1 MTGTDIDSDGTEDD
15 RVTETRTEP
24 PVRDDGGRGY
34 TPVGLDDAFA
44 TGAAAPGDEVGAGGD
59 GGAGRR
65 GGAAA
70 DSSDAPQLPSL
81 GPVGWLRWAWRQ
93 LTSMRVALLLL
104 MLLAVAAVPGT
115 VFPQRAQDTA
125 RVATYLTDHPDLG
138 PLLDRLGMF
147 DVYSSAWFSA
157 IYLLLFVSLVGCIL
171 PRGRTHLR
179 ALRGRPP
186 RTPRRFDRFPAQA
199 SLTADGSPREVA
211 ERAAVALR
219 GPRSWR
225 RFRVDVREEAGGT
238 WAVAAERGYLRETGN
253 LLFHLALVGLLVS
266 VATGQLL
273 HYRGQAIVVEGRAF
287 ANTQS
292 DYDTFESGAAFRA
305 SALQP
310 FSLRLDSFASRFD
323 PDTLQSRDFLADVTL
338 TEPGQEPRA
347 ETIKVNHPLITD
359 GAKIYLQGNGYAPQ
373 VTIRDS
379 SGEVAFSGAVPFLPQ
394 DTVYTSQG
402 VIKVPDV
409 TSGPQI
415 GLQGVLLPT
424 AEQITDDIWRS
435 VDPQPTDPLLALAV
449 WTGDL
454 GLDDGV
460 PQNVYQ
466 LDETGLTQATD
477 AAGAPVTLYVRPGE
491 TVDLPDGLG
500 TLTFESLPR
509 FVALDLRHDP
519 SLAWVLTFALLAFA
533 GLATSL
539 FVPRRRIWLRLRP
552 ATAADGVDGVGPGPV
567 DHPSTGDQGPGSG
580 RTVVTAAALARG
592 DDVGLQAELDRA
604 MDRLLPSRDD
614 DGQRPAGG

>member
-1 MTGTDIDSDGTEDD
+1 MSRD
-15 RVTETRTEP
+15 TEP
-24 PVRDDGGRGY
+24 SPRGY
-34 TPVGLDDAFA
+34 TPEGLEDAFS
-44 TGAAAPGDEVGAGGD
+44 TGRTPAPAGPGGSGAGGGT
-59 GGAGRR
+59 GGAG
-65 GGAAA
+65 
-70 DSSDAPQLPSL
+70 DAPQLPAL
-81 GPVGWLRWAWRQ
+81 GMVGWLRWGWRQ

-115 VFPQRAQDTA
+115 IFPQRSQTPED
-125 RVATYLTDHPDLG
+125 VATYLADHPDLG
-138 PLLDRLGMF
+138 PVLDRLGF
-147 DVYSSAWFSA
+147 FGVYSSVWFSA

-171 PRGRTHLR
+171 PRSRTHLR
-179 ALRGRPP
+179 AMRGRPP
-186 RTPRRFDRFPAQA
+186 RAPRRFDRFPAQA
-199 SLTADGSPREVA
+199 SAELDGTPQEVA
-211 ERAAVALR
+211 ERAAVTLG
-219 GPRSWR
+219 GPRWWR
-225 RFRVDVREEAGGT
+225 RFRVDVRDEGGGT
-238 WAVAAERGYLRETGN
+238 WSVAGERGYLRETGN
-253 LLFHLALVGLLVS
+253 LVFHLALVGLLVS

-292 DYDTFESGAAFRA
+292 DYDTFESGSGFRA
-305 SALQP
+305 SSLDP
-310 FSLRLDSFASRFD
+310 FSLRLDSFESRFD
-323 PDTLQSRDFLADVTL
+323 PETLQSRDFTAHVTV
-338 TEPGQEPRA
+338 TEPGGDEAAQ
-347 ETIKVNHPLITD
+347 TIKVNEPLVAG
-359 GAKIYLQGNGYAPQ
+359 GAKVYLQGNGYAPQ
-373 VTIRDS
+373 VTVRDA
-379 SGEVAFSGAVPFLPQ
+379 SGEVVFAGAVPFLPQ

-409 TSGPQI
+409 STGPQI

-424 AEQITDDIWRS
+424 AEQVSEDIWRS
-435 VDPQPTDPLLALAV
+435 VYPQPTDPLLALAV

-466 LDETGLTQATD
+466 LDESGLTQAVETD
-477 AAGAPVTLYVRPGE
+477 GRPVTLYVRPGE

-500 TLTFESLPR
+500 TLTFDALPR

-539 FVPRRRIWLRLRP
+539 FVPRRRVWLRVRP
-552 ATAADGVDGVGPGPV
+552 AVDDGDE
-567 DHPSTGDQGPGSG
+567 GPGSG

-604 MDRLLPSRDD
+604 MDRLRAGTG
-614 DGQRPAGG
+614 DGPTGRPGR

>member
-1 MTGTDIDSDGTEDD
+1 MARDEKSTDVSGAEQAVPDEPETTTGDGRPE
-15 RVTETRTEP
+15 RA
-24 PVRDDGGRGY
+24 Y
-34 TPVGLDDAFA
+34 TPAGLDDAFSA
-44 TGAAAPGDEVGAGGD
+44 DQETGTARRTGAARGTRGGAGGS
-59 GGAGRR
+59 
-65 GGAAA
+65 AA
-70 DSSDAPQLPSL
+70 SDAPTLPAL

-115 VFPQRAQDTA
+115 VFPQRAQDVA
-125 RVATYLTDHPDLG
+125 AVATYLTDHPDLG
-138 PLLDRLGMF
+138 PVLDRLGMF
-147 DVYSSAWFSA
+147 DVYSSVWFSA
-157 IYLLLFVSLVGCIL
+157 IYLLLFISLVGCIL
-171 PRGRTHLR
+171 PRSRTHLR
-179 ALRGRPP
+179 AVRGRPP

-199 SLTADGSPREVA
+199 IATVEGTPAQVA
-211 ERAAVALR
+211 ERAAAALR
-219 GPRSWR
+219 GPRSAR
-225 RFRVDVREEAGGT
+225 RFRVDVQEERPGT
-238 WAVAAERGYLRETGN
+238 WTVAAERGYLRETGN
-253 LLFHLALVGLLVS
+253 LVFHLALVGLLVS

-273 HYRGQAIVVEGRAF
+273 HYRGQAIIVEGRSF

-292 DYDTFESGAAFRA
+292 DYDTFESGTGFSPADL
-305 SALQP
+305 SP
-310 FSLRLDSFASRFD
+310 FSLRLDRFTSVFD
-323 PDTLQSRDFLADVTL
+323 PDTLQSRDFLAEVTL
-338 TEPGQEPRA
+338 TEPGEEPRA
-347 ETIKVNHPLITD
+347 ETIKVNHPLETG
-359 GAKIYLQGNGYAPQ
+359 GAKVYLQGNGYAPQ
-373 VTIRDS
+373 VTVRDAD
-379 SGEVAFSGAVPFLPQ
+379 GEVTFSGAVPFLPQ

-424 AEQITDDIWRS
+424 AERITDDIWRS
-435 VDPQPTDPLLALAV
+435 VDPQPSDPLLALAV

-466 LDETGLTQATD
+466 LDETDLTQVMEEDGT
-477 AAGAPVTLYVRPGE
+477 PVTLYLRPGQ

-519 SLAWVLTFALLAFA
+519 SLGWVLTFALLAFV
-533 GLATSL
+533 GLAASL
-539 FVPRRRIWLRLRP
+539 FVPRRRVWLRLVAESAGAP
-552 ATAADGVDGVGPGPV
+552 GDAALDK
-567 DHPSTGDQGPGSG
+567 DQGPGSR

-604 MDRLLPSRDD
+604 MDRLRAADDKDD
-614 DGQRPAGG
+614 DGSGRAPTAS

>member
-1 MTGTDIDSDGTEDD
+1 MMTRD
-15 RVTETRTEP
+15 RQTTEP
-24 PVRDDGGRGY
+24 SPRGY
-34 TPVGLDDAFA
+34 TPEGLEDAFSA
-44 TGAAAPGDEVGAGGD
+44 GQPPAGGS
-59 GGAGRR
+59 GPTGSGA
-65 GGAAA
+65 
-70 DSSDAPQLPSL
+70 APQLPSL
-81 GPVGWLRWAWRQ
+81 GVVGWLRWAWRQ

-115 VFPQRAQDTA
+115 VFPQRAQDPDK
-125 RVATYLTDHPDLG
+125 VATYLSDHPDLG
-138 PLLDRLGMF
+138 PLLDRLGF
-147 DVYSSAWFSA
+147 FGVYSSVWFSA

-171 PRGRTHLR
+171 PRSRTHLR
-179 ALRGRPP
+179 AMRGRPP
-186 RTPRRFDRFPAQA
+186 RAPRRFDRFPAQA
-199 SLTADGSPREVA
+199 SAELDGAPQEVA
-211 ERAAVALR
+211 ARAAAALG
-219 GPRSWR
+219 GPRWWR
-225 RFRVDVREEAGGT
+225 RFRVDVRDEGRGA
-238 WAVAAERGYLRETGN
+238 WSVAAERGYLRETGN
-253 LLFHLALVGLLVS
+253 LVFHLALVGLLVS

-273 HYRGQAIVVEGRAF
+273 HYRGQAIIVEGRAF

-292 DYDTFESGAAFRA
+292 DYDTFESGSGFSA
-305 SALQP
+305 SSLEP
-310 FSLRLDSFASRFD
+310 FSMRLDSFESAFD
-323 PDTLQSRDFLADVTL
+323 PDTLQSRDFTAHVTI
-338 TEPGQEPRA
+338 TEPGSAGVQEQ
-347 ETIKVNHPLITD
+347 IKVNHPLD
-359 GAKIYLQGNGYAPQ
+359 VAGAKVYLQGNGYAPQ
-373 VTIRDS
+373 VTVRDPD
-379 SGEVAFSGAVPFLPQ
+379 GDVTFAGAVPFLPQ

-424 AEQITDDIWRS
+424 AEQVADGIYRS

-466 LDETGLTQATD
+466 LDETGLTQSLD
-477 AAGAPVTLYVRPGE
+477 DEGLPVTLYLRPGD

-500 TLTFESLPR
+500 TLTFDALPR

-539 FVPRRRIWLRLRP
+539 FVPRRRVWLRLRP
-552 ATAADGVDGVGPGPV
+552 AEDE
-567 DHPSTGDQGPGSG
+567 GPGSG

-604 MDRLLPSRDD
+604 MDRLRGADV
-614 DGQRPAGG
+614 DGPTGRTGR

>member
-1 MTGTDIDSDGTEDD
+1 MTRDPQT
-15 RVTETRTEP
+15 TETSP
-24 PVRDDGGRGY
+24 RGY
-34 TPVGLDDAFA
+34 TPEGLEDAFSA
-44 TGAAAPGDEVGAGGD
+44 GQQPPAGGPGGPGAPGGG
-59 GGAGRR
+59 
-65 GGAAA
+65 
-70 DSSDAPQLPSL
+70 SPQLPSL
-81 GPVGWLRWAWRQ
+81 GVVGWLRWAWRQ

-115 VFPQRAQDTA
+115 VFPQRAQDPDK
-125 RVATYLTDHPDLG
+125 VATYLSDHPDLG
-138 PLLDRLGMF
+138 PVLDRLGF
-147 DVYSSAWFSA
+147 FGVYSSVWFSA

-171 PRGRTHLR
+171 PRSRTHLR
-179 ALRGRPP
+179 AMRGRPP
-186 RTPRRFDRFPAQA
+186 RAPRRFDRFPAQA
-199 SLTADGSPREVA
+199 SAELDGAPQEVA
-211 ERAAVALR
+211 ERAAAALG
-219 GPRSWR
+219 GPRWWR
-225 RFRVDVREEAGGT
+225 RFRVDVRDEGRGA
-238 WAVAAERGYLRETGN
+238 WSVAAERGYLRETGN
-253 LLFHLALVGLLVS
+253 LVFHLALVGLLVS

-273 HYRGQAIVVEGRAF
+273 HYRGQAIIVEGRAF

-292 DYDTFESGAAFRA
+292 DYDTFESGSGFSA
-305 SALQP
+305 SSLEP
-310 FSLRLDSFASRFD
+310 FSMRLDSFESSFD
-323 PDTLQSRDFLADVTL
+323 PDTLQSRDFTAHVTI
-338 TEPGQEPRA
+338 TEPGSEGVPQQ
-347 ETIKVNHPLITD
+347 IKVNHPLD
-359 GAKIYLQGNGYAPQ
+359 VAGAKVYLQGNGYAPQ
-373 VTIRDS
+373 VTVRDPD
-379 SGEVAFSGAVPFLPQ
+379 GNVTYSGAVPFLPQ

-424 AEQITDDIWRS
+424 AEQVADGIYRS

-454 GLDDGV
+454 GLDDGI

-466 LDETGLTQATD
+466 LDETGLTQAVD
-477 AAGAPVTLYVRPGE
+477 DDGLPVTLYLRPGE

-500 TLTFESLPR
+500 TLTFDALPR

-539 FVPRRRIWLRLRP
+539 FVPRRRVWLRLH
-552 ATAADGVDGVGPGPV
+552 PG
-567 DHPSTGDQGPGSG
+567 DEGPGSG

-604 MDRLLPSRDD
+604 MDRLRGADV
-614 DGQRPAGG
+614 DGPTGRTGR